1 MTLFIIIKKQTLTSV
16 AIDCTT
22 WNQCSCN
29 TYIQMLDIHQVF
41 NSPSKCDIVSYRKE
55 ELALILLNDSK
66 RSIPLIA
73 LPMI

>member
-1 MTLFIIIKKQTLTSV
+1 
-16 AIDCTT
+16 
-22 WNQCSCN
+22 
-29 TYIQMLDIHQVF
+29 MLDIHQVF